1 MTGETAERA
10 AMLAL
15 RDILEDVTD
24 VMNGAD
30 FPSELSGQAADFA
43 EQIDLALEGELSLGA
58 LRADAIVLLEEWL
71 KRGDIEDGYEELVG
85 VERVL
90 RALPRHITPAPSQRP
105 VVPSLGTTP

>member
-1 MTGETAERA
+1 
-10 AMLAL
+10 MLAL

-90 RALPRHITPAPSQRP
+90 RLSLIHI
-105 VVPSLGTTP
+105 